1 MSVLPPQ
8 RERVRR
14 RLRAV
19 GVALGLCAAVAL
31 GLSVAVTTLTPA
43 TASPSPAQRAAIL
56 AATRH
61 ARAHVRAVIVLSA
74 DPTLAAVC
82 RSERH
87 APALLVRYGGQ
98 RWRVLRGRPPA
109 GAGALVRACAQ
120 AA

>member
-19 GVALGLCAAVAL
+19 GVALGLFAAVAL
-31 GLSVAVTTLTPA
+31 GLTVALAALTPA

-56 AATRH
+56 AAARH
-61 ARAHVRAVIVLSA
+61 QRAHVSVVIVLSA

-87 APALLVRYGGQ
+87 APALLLRYRGQ
-98 RWRVLRGRPPA
+98 RWRVLRGHAPA
-109 GAGALVRACAQ
+109 AAGALVAACAQ
-120 AA
+120 TA